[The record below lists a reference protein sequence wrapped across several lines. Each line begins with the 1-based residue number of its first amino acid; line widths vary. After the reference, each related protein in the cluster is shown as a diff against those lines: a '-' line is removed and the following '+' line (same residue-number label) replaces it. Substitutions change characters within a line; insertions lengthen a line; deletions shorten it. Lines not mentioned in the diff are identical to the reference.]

1 MAQWV
6 PDDRDGL
13 DRLVAEIVALFTDA
27 ETRLTRSV
35 ALMLSAGLD
44 AGASADRAIR
54 LGELRTDAQQIAAE
68 LRTAYP
74 DQLERIMAIAA
85 ESGAAAALQE
95 MSALAGVTDTTATTG
110 VSGAAAAQTARAD
123 LTSTL
128 DDVVLRVL
136 RFPDDVYRRA
146 VAQTATDVLLGLG
159 TQRTAQARAWQQLV
173 AQGVTGF
180 TDTAGRRWNLATYVE
195 MATRSATRRAW
206 DDQHAATMTEHG
218 VNLVSVV
225 VGSGSC
231 KACAD
236 QAGKILR
243 TDSGPTG
250 RIVVPSAVGDGD
262 VTVKVDGRLD
272 DAKRH
277 GWRHPNCRC
286 RIVAYLPGLSVVADA
301 TTYDPDAEAAREKL
315 RDLERRVRK
324 AKVGE
329 AAAVSPETRKVA
341 RTKRLD
347 LQRQIAAH
355 TRDTGLLR
363 RRRREQVSLGQR
375 FAPNDG
381 PTAA

>member
-44 AGASADRAIR
+44 AGTSADRAIR
-54 LGELRTDAQQIAAE
+54 LGELRADAQQIAAA

-85 ESGAAAALQE
+85 ESGATAALQE

-110 VSGAAAAQTARAD
+110 VAGAAAAQTARAD

-206 DDQHAATMTEHG
+206 DDQHAATMIEHG

-236 QAGKILR
+236 QAGKVLR
-243 TDSGPTG
+243 TDAGPTG
-250 RIVVPSAVGDGD
+250 RIVVPSAVGEGD
-262 VTVKVDGRLD
+262 VTVKVDGTLD

-286 RIVAYLPGLSVVADA
+286 RIVAYLPGLSVVADV

-315 RDLERRVRK
+315 RDLERRVRT

-329 AAAVSPETRKVA
+329 AAAVSPETKKMA
-341 RTKRLD
+341 RSKRLD

-363 RRRREQVSLGQR
+363 RRRREQISLGQR